1 MSFMTVNGTGT
12 GELAISIDTV
22 NRILVEEAK
31 LDCKSPGS
39 YNVECDLKAVP
50 DPECEQ
56 PPCEMWLPGTYN
68 QYVTIGQYK
77 TILPVIQDIIVTA
90 VCYGECDS
98 KHPHSAI
105 YDEAHLSFEVTG

>member
-1 MSFMTVNGTGT
+1 MERELENQPSLLTLHVDGILF
-12 GELAISIDTV
+12 GEAE
-22 NRILVEEAK
+22 N
-31 LDCKSPGS
+31 DCKSLGS

-68 QYVTIGQYK
+68 QCITIGQYK
-77 TILPVIQDIIVTA
+77 TILPIIQDIIVTA
-90 VCYGECDS
+90 VCYAYGECGS
-98 KHPHSAI
+98 KHPHSTI